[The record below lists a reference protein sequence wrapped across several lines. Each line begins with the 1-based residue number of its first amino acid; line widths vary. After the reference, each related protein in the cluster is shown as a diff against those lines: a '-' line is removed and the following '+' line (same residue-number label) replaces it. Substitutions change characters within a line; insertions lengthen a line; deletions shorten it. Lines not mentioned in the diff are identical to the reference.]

1 MSEAPQNVLEKIFGI
16 GGNKQ
21 PQATE
26 PQPPANPETP
36 ETEPKKKNIFEK
48 LFGGGDSKQAQ
59 PASPQPAPPS
69 Q

>member
-21 PQATE
+21 PESTE
-26 PQPPANPETP
+26 PQPPATPEAP
-36 ETEPKKKNIFEK
+36 ETEPKKKNILEK
-48 LFGGGDSKQAQ
+48 IFGGGDNKQTQPTPPQ
-59 PASPQPAPPS
+59 PASPS